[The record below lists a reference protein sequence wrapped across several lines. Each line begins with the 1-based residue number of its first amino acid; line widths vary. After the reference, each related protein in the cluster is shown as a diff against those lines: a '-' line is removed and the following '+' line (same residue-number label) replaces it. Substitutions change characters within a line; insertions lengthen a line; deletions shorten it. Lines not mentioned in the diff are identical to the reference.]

1 MINEV
6 IDKSKKIFDQYEI
19 YSITSENHPISFESN
34 KLKEIT
40 KKQTSGFAMRGIK
53 NNRIGL
59 SSTTNPLKFG
69 QLIEN
74 VKNLST
80 YGSKTKMVF
89 PSDTIYN
96 NIPIFDKSLSLVS
109 EDKIIENIK
118 SFIDKLLSISSNIL
132 VDSKIGW
139 VTGNTRIINSSGFD
153 NNYDYSESYFYANAN
168 LIRGDDML
176 NVWNGCSSRT
186 MLSESELDKSFFK
199 IKRNLEW
206 AKNTSKSVNSKGEL
220 PVIFTPEGFLSTFLG
235 PLLEGFNGKNFLN
248 KTSPIINL
256 LGKQY
261 LDKKLSIR
269 DNPHSNELTGSKPF
283 DDEGTPTRV
292 VNFVQNGI
300 LGEPYYDLQTASQ
313 LNLNSSGSGGRSIST
328 NLYPSIS
335 NIEIDNGDENF
346 SDLISTVKDGIIV
359 DSLLGAGQGNE
370 LGGEFKANL
379 SLGYRIING
388 EIVGRVKDTM
398 ISGNVYECL
407 SRIESISKDVENVY
421 GSAKIPAIKC
431 TGVNVAS
438 SN

>member
-59 SSTTNPLKFG
+59 SSTTNPLKFD

-89 PSDTIYN
+89 PSDSIYN

-313 LNLNSSGSGGRSIST
+313 LSLNSSGSGGRSIST

-359 DSLLGAGQGNE
+359 DSLLGQDKEMN
-370 LGGEFKANL
+370 
-379 SLGYRIING
+379 
-388 EIVGRVKDTM
+388 
-398 ISGNVYECL
+398 
-407 SRIESISKDVENVY
+407 
-421 GSAKIPAIKC
+421 
-431 TGVNVAS
+431 
-438 SN
+438 

>member
-1 MINEV
+1 
-6 IDKSKKIFDQYEI
+6 
-19 YSITSENHPISFESN
+19 
-34 KLKEIT
+34 
-40 KKQTSGFAMRGIK
+40 
-53 NNRIGL
+53 
-59 SSTTNPLKFG
+59 
-69 QLIEN
+69 
-74 VKNLST
+74 
-80 YGSKTKMVF
+80 
-89 PSDTIYN
+89 
-96 NIPIFDKSLSLVS
+96 
-109 EDKIIENIK
+109 
-118 SFIDKLLSISSNIL
+118 
-132 VDSKIGW
+132 
-139 VTGNTRIINSSGFD
+139 
-153 NNYDYSESYFYANAN
+153 
-168 LIRGDDML
+168 ML
-176 NVWNGCSSRT
+176 NVWNGCSSRA

-206 AKNTSKSVNSKGEL
+206 AENTSKSINSNGEL

-283 DDEGTPTRV
+283 DDEGTPTRI

-313 LNLNSSGSGGRSIST
+313 LSLNSTGSGGRSIST

-431 TGVNVAS
+431 NGVKIAS